1 MGNKDLEEL
10 TENYNSIV
18 KANNDLKYMDEA
30 YYDSWRTGMLVTDDN
45 KVGAAIVSRHVE
57 SGIRNIREDEYNGVV
72 VFDKDKILKEANLE
86 KWYFQDSTFDGFN
99 KKELQIV
106 SIVSAKQLDKGYEV
120 QYKTAD
126 EKIHTIKS

>member
-18 KANNDLKYMDEA
+18 KANNDLKYIDEA
-30 YYDSWRTGMLVTDDN
+30 YFDSWRTGMLVTDDN

-57 SGIRNIREDEYNGVV
+57 SGIRNVREDEYNGVV

-86 KWYFQDSTFDGFN
+86 KWYLQDSTFGGFN

-126 EKIHTIKS
+126 KNIHTIKS